1 MMHGDADMSVTS
13 SGAAGEIGRFRVI
26 EIGGPR
32 HEAACRGLVLASS
45 GVLFLHDAATVGVSY
60 TLRVSYGLMAIAC
73 LLGAQFVIRGWR
85 SLPAGIK
92 LAGAFLVGVYL
103 TSGVLGV
110 NPVLSGQG
118 RGSSSR
124 WIVYIL
130 DLGLG
135 LAAIG
140 LVFELFRDRRRIGQ
154 LTLALALGA
163 VVAAAYGIY

>member
-1 MMHGDADMSVTS
+1 MSVNS
-13 SGAAGEIGRFRVI
+13 SRIVPQVTRLRSLEL
-26 EIGGPR
+26 GGPR
-32 HEAACRGLVLASS
+32 HEGLCRGLILASS

-60 TLRVSYGLMAIAC
+60 TLRVSYALMAIAC

-124 WIVYIL
+124 WI
-130 DLGLG
+130 
-135 LAAIG
+135 
-140 LVFELFRDRRRIGQ
+140 
-154 LTLALALGA
+154 
-163 VVAAAYGIY
+163 